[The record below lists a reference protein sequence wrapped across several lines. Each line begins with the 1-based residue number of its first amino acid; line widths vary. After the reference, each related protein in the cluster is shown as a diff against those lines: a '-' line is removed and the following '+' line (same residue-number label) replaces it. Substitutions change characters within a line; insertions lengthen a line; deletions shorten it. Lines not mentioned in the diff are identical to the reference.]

1 MEAIWD
7 DHFGDAVAS
16 GAAVVV
22 GEFGGRNAGIDARWH
37 TAFVDYMATNGFG
50 SFYWCVNP
58 TSNDTAGFLLDD
70 WRTVDKR
77 KAATLSAVDSS
88 SVEDNMEFF
97 QT

>member
-1 MEAIWD
+1 MQAIWD
-7 DHFGDAVAS
+7 DHFGVAVAS

-22 GEFGGRNAGIDARWH
+22 GEFGGRNTGADARWH
-37 TAFVDYMATNGFG
+37 TAFVDYMAAKRFG

-77 KAATLSAVDSS
+77 KALTLSALKST
-88 SVEDNMEFF
+88 SVQDNMEHF